1 MPADISAR
9 CAHGRADRR
18 QVFGVAREGERSV
31 EQVQP
36 QVVCGEVV
44 WAGIIGYSLIMA
56 REQVEVVGLAGVRYR
71 V

>member
-1 MPADISAR
+1 MSADISAR
-9 CAHGRADRR
+9 CAHDRANRR
-18 QVFGVAREGERSV
+18 QVFGVACERERSV

-36 QVVCGEVV
+36 QVVGGEVM
-44 WAGIIGYSLIMA
+44 WAGIIGYSLIIA